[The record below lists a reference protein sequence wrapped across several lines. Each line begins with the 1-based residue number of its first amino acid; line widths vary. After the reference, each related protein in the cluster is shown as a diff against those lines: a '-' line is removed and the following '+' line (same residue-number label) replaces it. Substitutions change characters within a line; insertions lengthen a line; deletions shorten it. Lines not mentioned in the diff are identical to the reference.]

1 MLNVNFRM
9 ATQGLYLLHNGLQG
23 YFGSVQK
30 LYNTGRQTYATVAST
45 SLEAAR
51 GARQGSTFLTG
62 FKSRLAQ
69 TNNTIRQSSN
79 CCVSSNLLEVLSP
92 PGNEVG
98 RN

>member
-79 CCVSSNLLEVLSP
+79 CSVSSNLLEVLSP